1 MLSRRP
7 HLRIPLISLA
17 SKATKSDELCEGR
30 KIMWKEGTIGIP
42 GEKEVKKEYIAAHY
56 SIKVYDEPSKFG
68 INHGKISKL
77 QLKQNGEIVANYD
90 RGWDIR
96 PTTKEAEIALCILLN
111 QHN

>member
-42 GEKEVKKEYIAAHY
+42 GEKEVKKEYRAMKRKRMALYIHILYAVGV
-56 SIKVYDEPSKFG
+56 IV
-68 INHGKISKL
+68 
-77 QLKQNGEIVANYD
+77 NGE
-90 RGWDIR
+90 
-96 PTTKEAEIALCILLN
+96 KIAQQRLF
-111 QHN
+111 

>member
-1 MLSRRP
+1 MLLSIYFNLGFDRR
-7 HLRIPLISLA
+7 
-17 SKATKSDELCEGR
+17 
-30 KIMWKEGTIGIP
+30 MWKEGTIGIP
-42 GEKEVKKEYIAAHY
+42 GEKEVKKEYIAVHY

>member
-1 MLSRRP
+1 
-7 HLRIPLISLA
+7 
-17 SKATKSDELCEGR
+17 
-30 KIMWKEGTIGIP
+30 MWLEGTIGIP
-42 GEKEVKKEYIAAHY
+42 ANKATEKEYIAVHY

-77 QLKQNGEIVANYD
+77 ELKQDGKIVVNYD

-96 PTTKEAEIALCILLN
+96 PTTKEAEIALCILLD

>member
-1 MLSRRP
+1 
-7 HLRIPLISLA
+7 
-17 SKATKSDELCEGR
+17 
-30 KIMWKEGTIGIP
+30 MWLEGTIGIP
-42 GEKEVKKEYIAAHY
+42 ANKAIGKAYIAVHY

-77 QLKQNGEIVANYD
+77 QLKQDGEIVANYD

-96 PTTKEAEIALCILLN
+96 PATKEAEIALCILLN

>member
-1 MLSRRP
+1 
-7 HLRIPLISLA
+7 
-17 SKATKSDELCEGR
+17 
-30 KIMWKEGTIGIP
+30 MWLEGTIGIP
-42 GEKEVKKEYIAAHY
+42 ANKATEKEYIAVHY

-77 QLKQNGEIVANYD
+77 ELKQGGKIVANYD

-96 PTTKEAEIALCILLN
+96 PTTKEAEIALCILLD

>member
-1 MLSRRP
+1 
-7 HLRIPLISLA
+7 
-17 SKATKSDELCEGR
+17 
-30 KIMWKEGTIGIP
+30 MWLKGTIGIP
-42 GEKEVKKEYIAAHY
+42 TNKATEKEYIAVHY

-77 QLKQNGEIVANYD
+77 ELKQDGKIVANYD

-96 PTTKEAEIALCILLN
+96 PTTKEAEIALCILLD